1 MQPFD
6 PKQQPDPVFLQQQQV
21 LQQEHLQRGR
31 ARRKARGSAVSPQIR
46 ARTRI
51 RTAVAWSAAVVV
63 LSWMIVIATHVE
75 WVRQHDGP
83 SIHPISYFVPVAV
96 AVLAAGFLLLLRQ
109 RKAGSI
115 QDGHSPESAGAQR
128 MSLGYASGR
137 LADPDALLVRARRPG
152 EANDTPV
159 HVQQGPETAP
169 APGGLSLVVISGSS
183 HRQIPIPAGG
193 MVLGRDGQLG
203 PPFSTD
209 FLVSRKHVSVHHCDD
224 GSVEVADLGS
234 VNGTFINDTKVHNQA
249 RMQASDVLRIGKI
262 ELILGPARSAET
274 ALDDTI
280 GLEPASAITDET
292 AGASSSQYHIDQQRG
307 GVINNVGRD
316 QHNSYV
322 QQRENF
328 LHEIAA
334 TKTKARW
341 LVWIGFLA
349 FVVGFALFA
358 AGVLGFIKQ
367 AGSAVQ
373 TGGGVTSPFGP
384 EIGGVPS
391 GLFGW
396 ALAALGMLL
405 LVVGIVLHIVATSRR
420 RRVDRELPAPPPWPD
435 NGS

>member
-6 PKQQPDPVFLQQQQV
+6 PKQQPDPAFLQQQQV
-21 LQQEHLQRGR
+21 LRQEHLRRGR
-31 ARRKARGSAVSPQIR
+31 ARREARGSAMPSQIR

-51 RTAVAWSAAVVV
+51 RTAAAWSAAVVV
-63 LSWMIVIATHVE
+63 LSWMIVIATHVQ

-96 AVLAAGFLLLLRQ
+96 TVLAAGFLLLIRQ
-109 RKAGSI
+109 QKAASI
-115 QDGHSPESAGAQR
+115 RDSPEGAGAQR
-128 MSLGYASGR
+128 MSSRYAAGR
-137 LADPDALLVRARRPG
+137 HAEPHAPPVRARRPG
-152 EANDTPV
+152 EASDTPV
-159 HVQQGPETAP
+159 RIQQGPETAL
-169 APGGLSLVVISGSS
+169 APGGLSLIVISGSS

-193 MVLGRDGQLG
+193 MVLGRDDQLG

-209 FLVSRKHVSVHHCDD
+209 LLVSRKHVSVHCCDD

-234 VNGTFINDTKVHNQA
+234 VNGTFINDTKVHAQA

-262 ELILGPARSAET
+262 ELKLGPARSAGT
-274 ALDDTI
+274 SLDDTL
-280 GLEPASAITDET
+280 GLEPASTITGET
-292 AGASSSQYHIDQQRG
+292 AGASSQYHIDQQRG

-316 QHNSYV
+316 QYNSYV

-328 LHEIAA
+328 LREIAA

-341 LVWIGFLA
+341 LVWTGFLA
-349 FVVGFALFA
+349 FVVGFGLFA

-367 AGSAVQ
+367 AGSAVG
-373 TGGGVTSPFGP
+373 TGGPVTSPFGP
-384 EIGGVPS
+384 DIGGLPS
-391 GLFGW
+391 ALFGW

-420 RRVDRELPAPPPWPD
+420 RRVDRELPVPPPWP
-435 NGS
+435 GTGP